1 MSGRVTITKH
11 PDEFDLPNYGEQIA
25 TLAPEDAEILT
36 GVYIRL
42 TIEQKKSLR
51 KEAAERDV
59 SMSSI
64 VRDALENR

>member
-1 MSGRVTITKH
+1 MSGRTTITTSDREWDPK
-11 PDEFDLPNYGEQIA
+11 DFEEQEV
-25 TLAPEDAEILT
+25 TYSGNTSEILT

-42 TIEQKKSLR
+42 TIAQKKALLEESQTE
-51 KEAAERDV
+51 KV